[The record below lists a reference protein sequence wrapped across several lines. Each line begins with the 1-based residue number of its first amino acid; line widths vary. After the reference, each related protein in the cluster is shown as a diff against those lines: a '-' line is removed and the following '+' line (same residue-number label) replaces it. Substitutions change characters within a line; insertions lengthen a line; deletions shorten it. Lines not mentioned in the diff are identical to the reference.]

1 MTYDLVIKGGTV
13 ATASDTFA
21 ADIGVKDGKIAA
33 IAASL
38 DGGGQTIDATGKLVL
53 PGAIET
59 HAHIEQESA
68 TGAMTSDD
76 YRTGSISALY
86 GGNTSF
92 VPFAAQ
98 HRGQSVTDTLAL
110 YHERAK
116 KSVIDYSFH
125 LIVTDPTEEILTKEL
140 PEAFAGGITSFKVFL
155 TYDKMIVPDEA
166 MLDILVTARK
176 HGALTMVHAEN
187 NALIK
192 WMVKRLVETG
202 HTAPKYHAVSHP
214 AAAEAEAI
222 NRAITLAT
230 FVGAPL
236 LIVHVSTEEGAN
248 LVADAR
254 RAGHAIFGETCPQY
268 LFLTRDDLDK
278 PGAEGGKFCCSPPL
292 RDVQTQ
298 KDLWRHLQAGTFHLW
313 SSDHAPYRFDETGK
327 LSAGPNPRFN
337 QIANGMPGIAMR
349 VPAPDVG
356 RRAQGPPV
364 AERLRRA
371 DLHQRRQAVRDASA
385 EGHDRGGVRRRH
397 RDLGPGGDADRH
409 PGRHARR
416 DGLHPV
422 RGDGDHRLADDG
434 HHPRQG
440 RPLGRRAPRRAG
452 RRTVHRPQ
460 ALRLHG
466 VHQPSVPGAR
476 SGRVR
481 GEADRLRLRHGHWG
495 PCTVRSLWGSVSRGA
510 GDASRHAS
518 LVFGLDPSPAPRGS
532 EGVGSAG
539 MSLQKED
546 TPPAGLP
553 PG

>member
-1 MTYDLVIKGGTV
+1 MSYDLVIKGGLV

-21 ADIGVKDGKIAA
+21 ADVGIRDGKIAA
-33 IAASL
+33 IAAAL
-38 DGGGQTIDATGKLVL
+38 DGGAETIDATAKLVL

-68 TGAMTSDD
+68 TGAMTADD

-110 YHERAK
+110 YHERAE

-125 LIVTDPTEEILTKEL
+125 LIVTDPTEEILKKEL

-166 MLDILVTARK
+166 MLDILVTARE

-222 NRAITLAT
+222 NRAITLAN

-254 RAGHAIFGETCPQY
+254 RAGHPIFGETCPQY

-278 PGAEGGKFCCSPPL
+278 PGAEGAKFCCSPPL
-292 RDVQTQ
+292 RDVKTQ
-298 KDLWRHLQAGTFHLW
+298 EDLWRHLQAGTFHLW
-313 SSDHAPYRFDETGK
+313 SSDHAPYRFDESGK
-327 LSAGPNPRFN
+327 LSAGPNPPFN
-337 QIANGMPGIAMR
+337 RIANGMPGIAMR
-349 VPAPDVG
+349 VP
-356 RRAQGPPV
+356 
-364 AERLRRA
+364 L
-371 DLHQRRQAVRDASA
+371 LM
-385 EGHDRGGVRRRH
+385 
-397 RDLGPGGDADRH
+397 
-409 PGRHARR
+409 
-416 DGLHPV
+416 
-422 RGDGDHRLADDG
+422 
-434 HHPRQG
+434 
-440 RPLGRRAPRRAG
+440 
-452 RRTVHRPQ
+452 
-460 ALRLHG
+460 
-466 VHQPSVPGAR
+466 
-476 SGRVR
+476 
-481 GEADRLRLRHGHWG
+481 
-495 PCTVRSLWGSVSRGA
+495 
-510 GDASRHAS
+510 
-518 LVFGLDPSPAPRGS
+518 S
-532 EGVGSAG
+532 EGVRKGRLSLNDFVALTATNAAKLFG
-539 MSLQKED
+539 MHPQKGTIAVGADADIAIWDPEETRTVTAAD
-546 TPPAGLP
+546 MHDAMDYTPFEGMEITGWPTTVITRGKVALSGGELHAEPGDGKFIARQPFDFTGYTNRPFPELDPAAFGVKLID
-553 PG
+553 